1 MKRII
6 WFIVPLFFLLLSP
19 TVGSARPAAESLI
32 FLPVV
37 TRSLPELGPISG
49 PLLIDGEEG
58 RIYTQAEIDGAL
70 YTVVLDAEN
79 GHLQQFFSPAG
90 RLGLDRAQQRL
101 VVDQGDA
108 GVTILDATSGAVL
121 GKLSVP
127 GGPVADPQ
135 INADTARGYLFRES
149 TIHVIDL
156 DAQTIVEM
164 IESPLSLSVCDELQ
178 GAAPITRSYYDPAEA
193 MLHVS
198 FTTSVCT
205 PYFTETI
212 VSYNGELEPVAQYEY
227 PNVYQAVPFAGNLY
241 GTSVLRGYQPFGL
254 SYWAFNAT
262 EEWYDETV
270 VGSDAELKG
279 IVVDEQ
285 RNFLYEALWENPN
298 QGETERMIR
307 ISDTADRTLLS
318 TVPWERLGLEDA
330 QLAGYDSVGD
340 QLYFLEDG
348 VLHILATDLL
358 LPG

>member
-6 WFIVPLFFLLLSP
+6 WLVVPLLFLLLNP
-19 TVGSARPAAESLI
+19 AAGNATPAAESFI
-32 FLPVV
+32 FLPLVN
-37 TRSLPELGPISG
+37 RSLPELGLISG
-49 PLLIDGEEG
+49 PLLIDGEQG

-90 RLGLDRAQQRL
+90 RLGLDRVQQRL
-101 VVDQGDA
+101 LIDQGDA
-108 GVTILDATSGAVL
+108 GVTILDATNGAVL
-121 GKLSVP
+121 GNLSVP

-135 INADTARGYLFRES
+135 INADTATGYLFREDS
-149 TIHVIDL
+149 IHVIDL
-156 DAQTIVEM
+156 DAQTFVETV
-164 IESPLSLSVCDELQ
+164 ESPLSLSVCDEPQ
-178 GAAPITRSYYDPAEA
+178 GAAPITHSYYDPAEA
-193 MLHVS
+193 MLYVS

-212 VSYNGELEPVAQYEY
+212 VAYNGELDAVAQFDY

-241 GTSVLRGYQPFGL
+241 GSSVLRGYQSFGL

-262 EEWYDETV
+262 EEWYSETI

-285 RNFLYEALWENPN
+285 RNFLYEALWEYPN

-307 ISDTADRTLLS
+307 ISDTADRALLS
-318 TVPWERLGLEDA
+318 TVPWERLGLGDA
-330 QLAGYDSVGD
+330 QLAGYDPISD
-340 QLYFLEDG
+340 QLYFLEEG
-348 VLHILATDLL
+348 VLHILNTDII